1 MLKQRTLCA
10 LALML
15 NGGSALPNS
24 KGIFHVLSKLI
35 NFNQQ
40 ELRCNCIWRLFCP
53 KKVPCQLIAFQYFN
67 SKTVYS
73 SLLVFPVKASNY
85 TLKHGS
91 PPKTFW
97 ISGGKTFHHLGLTN
111 LMLNP
116 TWKHVQIML
125 SSIMKFGVYEI
136 VSEIFYRMISYQGAS
151 KGNIH
156 SFCIFG
162 LKNLKARVKY
172 SILRWDEWGWVCE
185 PRF

>member
-1 MLKQRTLCA
+1 MSPDFTHSLKSFSNHCWR
-10 LALML
+10 
-15 NGGSALPNS
+15 
-24 KGIFHVLSKLI
+24 F
-35 NFNQQ
+35 
-40 ELRCNCIWRLFCP
+40 RWRLFCS
-53 KKVPCQLIAFQYFN
+53 KKAISQLITVDFN

-73 SLLVFPVKASNY
+73 STLVFPEKGSNY

-97 ISGGKTFHHLGLTN
+97 ISGGETFHHLGLTN

-156 SFCIFG
+156 SFCILG
-162 LKNLKARVKY
+162 LKN
-172 SILRWDEWGWVCE
+172 WGIGLPYDAPFLIE
-185 PRF
+185 GRK

>member
-1 MLKQRTLCA
+1 MKIIL
-10 LALML
+10 
-15 NGGSALPNS
+15 
-24 KGIFHVLSKLI
+24 
-35 NFNQQ
+35 
-40 ELRCNCIWRLFCP
+40 P
-53 KKVPCQLIAFQYFN
+53 KKALSQLITVDFN
-67 SKTVYS
+67 SKRVYS
-73 SLLVFPVKASNY
+73 STLVFPVKGSNN

-162 LKNLKARVKY
+162 LKNLKATTKY
-172 SILRWDEWGWVCE
+172 LILRWVRLSMWTNILVVKM
-185 PRF
+185 PVYQ